1 MVARAGREGWWLLA
15 PALLLLTLAFV
26 GPLIWFFIRALTE
39 GRNRIVR
46 RWVEEMGGEVERL
59 ARVEYGPVKLGDLAP
74 GEYRPLT
81 PPEERG
87 LYKAIGMNKENGK

>member
-1 MVARAGREGWWLLA
+1 MLPTRVSTKPGRDGRCILDV
-15 PALLLLTLAFV
+15 T
-26 GPLIWFFIRALTE
+26 LTE

-87 LYKAIGMNKENGK
+87 LYKAIGMNKENSK